1 MAHNANEFH
10 PVDVLYDGPLSASI
24 YRGVD
29 RLGSFYYV
37 EFNRSGAID
46 GRFVTTKLFRQE
58 QLLALSHLAKRAYDH
73 VAHLKFEDAKAA
85 TPKPTLN

>member
-29 RLGSFYYV
+29 RYGPFYTI
-37 EFNRSGAID
+37 EFNRSGSHD
-46 GRFVTTKLFRQE
+46 GRYTTTKQFRQGH
-58 QLLALSHLAKRAYDH
+58 LLALSHLSKRAYDR
-73 VAHLKFEDAKAA
+73 VAHLKVEDARTAS
-85 TPKPTLN
+85 PKPSLN